1 MSIDTDRPLFS
12 IIVPVYNTAAYLEQ
26 CIDSILG
33 QKFSSLELVL
43 IDDGSTDGSSDI
55 CDRYARRDNRISVI
69 HKLNAGVSAARN
81 DGLDVAKGSYIW
93 FVDSDD
99 WISPDALSLLSSRI
113 ADFGPS
119 MVCFAFNTIGDDDFQ
134 IETIAAPKESLNSF
148 DGPLQCENK
157 LYAWCQ
163 VFRRD
168 VTNGIRFDT
177 GLALLEDRDFFYKVC
192 VRATG
197 DTVSIEQPLYNYR
210 VERQGSAVHEMTTD
224 KAFGAYRVAK
234 KIYECE
240 KLRGYVSPAYESLVS
255 HALSAMSA
263 IGKVEGKSKRYLSI
277 ARYLSKNRQTD
288 LLRRSEKVKLCLAL
302 SAPALFISLCKLK
315 AAVKILGFR

>member
-55 CDRYARRDNRISVI
+55 CDRYARCDNRISVI

-134 IETIAAPKESLNSF
+134 IETIAAPKENLNSF

-192 VRATG
+192 VRAIG
-197 DTVSIEQPLYNYR
+197 DTLSIGQPLYNYR
-210 VERQGSAVHEMTTD
+210 IERQNSAVHEMTTD
-224 KAFGAYRVAK
+224 KAFGAYLVAK
-234 KIYECE
+234 NIYECE

-263 IGKVEGKSKRYLSI
+263 IGRTEGKSKKYLSI
-277 ARYLSKNRQTD
+277 ARYLSKNRQTN
-288 LLRRSEKVKLCLAL
+288 LLKKSEKAKLRLAL
-302 SAPALFISLCKLK
+302 SVPTLFISLCKLK
-315 AAVKILGFR
+315 AAVKSLEC